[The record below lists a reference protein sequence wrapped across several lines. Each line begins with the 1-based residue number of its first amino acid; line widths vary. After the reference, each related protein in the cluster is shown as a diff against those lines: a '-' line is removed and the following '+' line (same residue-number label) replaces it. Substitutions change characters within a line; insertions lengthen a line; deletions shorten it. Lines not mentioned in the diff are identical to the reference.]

1 MTNAGAGAAALG
13 ARTAR
18 SCDGCMRRRARW
30 HCPADD
36 AFLCQACDAS
46 VHSANPLAR
55 RHHRVRLPSASC
67 SSSSSPPAARDAGAE
82 DDAPAWLHGLT
93 RRPRTPRS
101 KPAAGG
107 SSSKHVAASS
117 MAMSSAAV
125 PDLEAEE
132 EEESGGSGMVGDN
145 DGYLGLEEEDD
156 EDLLYR
162 VPVFDPMLAEL
173 YNPISDEGDQKPAC
187 LMISSLAET
196 TTTSPEFVVASGGSV
211 EADGLSAGF
220 DVPNME
226 LASFAADMESLLM
239 GDDGFDDL
247 GFLDDE
253 KPQVNAVDL
262 GMNLH
267 EAMAAPAPEQEDD
280 DKKRKRPEMILKLNY
295 DGVIA
300 SWARDGGSPW
310 FHGGERPHLDPYESW
325 SDFPAGS
332 RGLFGGAVTAVTG
345 GDREA
350 RVSRYREKRRTRLFA
365 KKIRYEVRKLN
376 AEKRPRMK
384 GRFVKRSSL
393 TPLPRPPPQQQQQQ
407 QQKQPPPRAM
417 MPHVGMVLAPPMGAH
432 GHFHF

>member
-1 MTNAGAGAAALG
+1 MTSAGGAATAAAVLG

-67 SSSSSPPAARDAGAE
+67 SSSSPRDTP
-82 DDAPAWLHGLT
+82 DDAPAWLHGLK
-93 RRPRTPRS
+93 RRPRTPRPT
-101 KPAAGG
+101 KPGGGGKHDAAE
-107 SSSKHVAASS
+107 HA
-117 MAMSSAAV
+117 SAAV
-125 PDLEAEE
+125 PDLEAED
-132 EEESGGSGMVGDN
+132 SGSGIVGDS
-145 DGYLGLEEEDD
+145 DYGLGLEEDDDD

-173 YNPISDEGDQKPAC
+173 YNPVADEGDDQKPAC
-187 LMISSLAET
+187 LISPLAEA
-196 TTTSPEFVVASGGSV
+196 SPPEFAGSGGSA
-211 EADGLSAGF
+211 EAVDGFSAGF
-220 DVPNME
+220 DVPDME
-226 LASFAADMESLLM
+226 LASFAADMESILM
-239 GDDGFDDL
+239 GIDDGGFDDL
-247 GFLDDE
+247 SFLDE
-253 KPQVNAVDL
+253 TKPQVNVVDL
-262 GMNLH
+262 LGTNLDTT
-267 EAMAAPAPEQEDD
+267 AAAPVPERD

-295 DGVIA
+295 EGVIA

-310 FHGGERPHLDPYESW
+310 FHGERPHHDAYESW

-332 RGLFGGAVTAVTG
+332 SRGLLGGGVTAVTG
-345 GDREA
+345 GEREA

-393 TPLPRPPPQQQQQQ
+393 PPLPRPPPPLQ
-407 QQKQPPPRAM
+407 QQKQPPRPMVQHA
-417 MPHVGMVLAPPMGAH
+417 GMVLAPPVGAH
-432 GHFHF
+432 GRYRF

>member
-1 MTNAGAGAAALG
+1 MTSAGAAAAAGAALG

-55 RHHRVRLPSASC
+55 RHHRVRLPSASSC
-67 SSSSSPPAARDAGAE
+67 SSSPTRGSGAA
-82 DDAPAWLHGLT
+82 DAPAWLHGLK

-101 KPAAGG
+101 KQPGGGGGGKHDAAA
-107 SSSKHVAASS
+107 HAS
-117 MAMSSAAV
+117 MASAAV

-132 EEESGGSGMVGDN
+132 DSGSGIAGDN
-145 DGYLGLEEEDD
+145 DYDLGLEEDDDD

-173 YNPISDEGDQKPAC
+173 YNPVADEGDQKPPAC
-187 LMISSLAET
+187 LISPLVGA
-196 TTTSPEFVVASGGSV
+196 SPPKFTSGGGSA
-211 EADGLSAGF
+211 EADGLSSGF
-220 DVPNME
+220 DVPDMD
-226 LASFAADMESLLM
+226 LASFAADMESILM
-239 GDDGFDDL
+239 GVEAADGFDDL
-247 GFLDDE
+247 GFFDEE
-253 KPQVNAVDL
+253 KPQVKVDL
-262 GMNLH
+262 LGANV
-267 EAMAAPAPEQEDD
+267 EATAAAAPVPERDE
-280 DKKRKRPEMILKLNY
+280 KKRKRPEMILKLNY
-295 DGVIA
+295 EGVIA

-310 FHGGERPHLDPYESW
+310 FHGERPHLDAYESW
-325 SDFPAGS
+325 SNFPAGS
-332 RGLFGGAVTAVTG
+332 RGLLGGAVTAVTG
-345 GDREA
+345 GEREA

-393 TPLPRPPPQQQQQQ
+393 PPLPRPPPPQQQL
-407 QQKQPPPRAM
+407 QQKQPPRAM
-417 MPHVGMVLAPPMGAH
+417 MPPNAGMVLAPPVGAH
-432 GHFHF
+432 GRYRF

>member
-1 MTNAGAGAAALG
+1 MTSAGSATGAALG

-67 SSSSSPPAARDAGAE
+67 SSPPRDP
-82 DDAPAWLHGLT
+82 DAPAWLHGLK

-101 KPAAGG
+101 KPGG
-107 SSSKHVAASS
+107 SGKHEATPASIAA
-117 MAMSSAAV
+117 AASAAV

-132 EEESGGSGMVGDN
+132 ESGSGIVGDN
-145 DGYLGLEEEDD
+145 DFYGLEDDDD

-173 YNPISDEGDQKPAC
+173 YNPVADEGEQKPAC
-187 LMISSLAET
+187 LISSLAET
-196 TTTSPEFVVASGGSV
+196 SPEFASGSA
-211 EADGLSAGF
+211 EADGLSGF
-220 DVPNME
+220 DVPDME

-239 GDDGFDDL
+239 GVEGGFDDL
-247 GFLDDE
+247 GFLNEE
-253 KPQVNAVDL
+253 KPQVNVDL
-262 GMNLH
+262 GMNL
-267 EAMAAPAPEQEDD
+267 EAVAAPAPERDE
-280 DKKRKRPEMILKLNY
+280 KKRKRPEMILKLNY
-295 DGVIA
+295 EGVIA
-300 SWARDGGSPW
+300 SWVRDGGSPW
-310 FHGGERPHLDPYESW
+310 FHGERPHLDPYESW
-325 SDFPAGS
+325 SDFPAGC
-332 RGLFGGAVTAVTG
+332 RGLLGGAVTAVTG
-345 GDREA
+345 GEREL

-393 TPLPRPPPQQQQQQ
+393 PPLPRPPQPPPPP
-407 QQKQPPPRAM
+407 QKQPPRA
-417 MPHVGMVLAPPMGAH
+417 MPHVGMMLAPPVGAH
-432 GHFHF
+432 GRFRF

>member
-1 MTNAGAGAAALG
+1 MTSAGAAATGAALG

-67 SSSSSPPAARDAGAE
+67 SSHPPRDP
-82 DDAPAWLHGLT
+82 DDAPAWLHGLK

-101 KPAAGG
+101 KPGGGGGKHDAAA
-107 SSSKHVAASS
+107 HASI
-117 MAMSSAAV
+117 ASAAV

-132 EEESGGSGMVGDN
+132 SGSGIVGD
-145 DGYLGLEEEDD
+145 DEDYLGLEEDD
-156 EDLLYR
+156 DDDLLYR
-162 VPVFDPMLAEL
+162 VPVFDPNMLAEL
-173 YNPISDEGDQKPAC
+173 YNPVAADEGDQKPPAC
-187 LMISSLAET
+187 LISSLAEA
-196 TTTSPEFVVASGGSV
+196 SPPEFASGGGSA
-211 EADGLSAGF
+211 EADGLSSGF
-220 DVPNME
+220 DVPDMD
-226 LASFAADMESLLM
+226 LASFAADMESILM
-239 GDDGFDDL
+239 GVEAADGFDDL
-247 GFLDDE
+247 GFFDE
-253 KPQVNAVDL
+253 QKPQVKADL
-262 GMNLH
+262 LGTNV
-267 EAMAAPAPEQEDD
+267 EATAAAAPVPERDE
-280 DKKRKRPEMILKLNY
+280 KKRKRPEMILKLNY
-295 DGVIA
+295 EGVIA

-310 FHGGERPHLDPYESW
+310 FHGERPHLDAYESW

-332 RGLFGGAVTAVTG
+332 RGLLGGAVTAVTG
-345 GDREA
+345 GEREA

-393 TPLPRPPPQQQQQQ
+393 PPLPRPPPPQQ
-407 QQKQPPPRAM
+407 QQKQPPRAM
-417 MPHVGMVLAPPMGAH
+417 MPQHAGMVLAPPVGAH
-432 GHFHF
+432 GRYRF